1 MKTIRLAWKALA
13 RFRTYTFINILGL
26 ALSLACVLIILRYIH
41 QEVTVNHFCKDLEN
55 TYLLY
60 IEYEDGSR
68 KPNDQRR
75 QCCKERI
82 AQPLTDVHFT

>member
-41 QEVTVNHFCKDLEN
+41 QEVTVNHFCKV
-55 TYLLY
+55 TT
-60 IEYEDGSR
+60 
-68 KPNDQRR
+68 K
-75 QCCKERI
+75 K
-82 AQPLTDVHFT
+82 

>member
-41 QEVTVNHFCKDLEN
+41 QEVTVNHFCKDLVLHN
-55 TYLLY
+55 SQNIVDTLY
-60 IEYEDGSR
+60 IPTLQY
-68 KPNDQRR
+68 
-75 QCCKERI
+75 
-82 AQPLTDVHFT
+82 